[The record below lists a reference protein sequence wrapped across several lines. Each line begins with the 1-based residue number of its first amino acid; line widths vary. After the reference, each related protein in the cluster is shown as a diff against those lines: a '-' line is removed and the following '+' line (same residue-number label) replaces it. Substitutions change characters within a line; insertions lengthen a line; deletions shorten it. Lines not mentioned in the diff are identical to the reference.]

1 MYRISVEQHF
11 DAAHFLRGY
20 QGKCEALHGHRFRV
34 VAKITASG
42 VNEVGLAYDFTVLK
56 QQLGEILSRF
66 DHTYLDDLP
75 PFALGRT
82 VWDNWLNDLP
92 PFDKINPS
100 SENIAAT
107 IYNELKLKVAGAPIS
122 LSCVEVWESPQSGV
136 AYSPD

>member
-1 MYRISVEQHF
+1 MYQISVEQHF

-34 VAKITASG
+34 VVKITAS
-42 VNEVGLAYDFTVLK
+42 EVDEIGLAYDFTVLK
-56 QQLGEILSRF
+56 QQLGDILSRF
-66 DHTYLDDLP
+66 DHTC
-75 PFALGRT
+75 
-82 VWDNWLNDLP
+82 LNDAP

-107 IYNELKLKVAGAPIS
+107 IYNELQPKLAGAPVS

>member
-1 MYRISVEQHF
+1 MYQISVEQHF

-34 VAKITASG
+34 VVKIRAS
-42 VNEVGLAYDFTVLK
+42 EVDDIGLAYDFTLLK
-56 QQLGEILSRF
+56 QHLADILSGF
-66 DHTYLDDLP
+66 DHTC
-75 PFALGRT
+75 
-82 VWDNWLNDLP
+82 LNDVP

-107 IYNELKLKVAGAPIS
+107 IYNELQPKLAGAPVS

>member
-66 DHTYLDDLP
+66 DHTC
-75 PFALGRT
+75 
-82 VWDNWLNDLP
+82 LNDLP

>member
-1 MYRISVEQHF
+1 MYQISVEQHF

-34 VAKITASG
+34 VVKITAS
-42 VNEVGLAYDFTVLK
+42 EVDEIGLAYDFTVLK
-56 QQLGEILSRF
+56 QQLGDILSRF
-66 DHTYLDDLP
+66 DHTC
-75 PFALGRT
+75 
-82 VWDNWLNDLP
+82 VNDVP
-92 PFDKINPS
+92 PFDRINPS

-107 IYNELKLKVAGAPIS
+107 IYNELQPKLAGAPVS

>member
-1 MYRISVEQHF
+1 VYQISVEQHF

-34 VAKITASG
+34 VVKVKASG
-42 VNEVGLAYDFTVLK
+42 VDEVGMGYDFVMLK
-56 QQLGEILSRF
+56 QHLAGILSRF
-66 DHTYLDDLP
+66 DHTC
-75 PFALGRT
+75 
-82 VWDNWLNDLP
+82 LNDVP

-100 SENIAAT
+100 SENIATT
-107 IYNELKLKVAGAPIS
+107 IYEELKPKLAGAPVI